1 MRIAVVVALV
11 GCGATSHTASA
22 PAFGAISGVAR
33 DHDSGERV
41 AKADLHLRSR
51 GDFAATSRV
60 SDDNGAYDFEHLAP
74 GRYSLA
80 AEFAGQPIHVENIQV
95 RAGETTYVDLTF
107 TLGRPD
113 PIQVNFGDASQGAID
128 HYKPQD
134 GVPLIEGT
142 VNDVG
147 THERVAGAV
156 VTATRPGIVDTLQ
169 TISDDAG
176 RYRFEAVQP
185 GTYSVSAYYSISGR
199 GQIEVRRS
207 GIQVAAAEA
216 VVVPL
221 WIELAK

>member
-22 PAFGAISGVAR
+22 PAFGAIAGVTR

-41 AKADLHLRSR
+41 AKADLHLRTR

-60 SDDNGAYDFEHLAP
+60 SDDQGAYDFEHLAP

-142 VNDVG
+142 VNDVS

-156 VTATRPGIVDTLQ
+156 VTATRSDRTALQ

-176 RYRFEAVQP
+176 RYRFDGVVP

-216 VVVPL
+216 AVVPL

>member
-1 MRIAVVVALV
+1 MRIAVVVALA
-11 GCGATSHTASA
+11 GCGAASHPAPA
-22 PAFGAISGVAR
+22 PAFGAIAGVAR
-33 DHDSGERV
+33 DHDSGDQI
-41 AKADLHLRSR
+41 AKAELHLRAR
-51 GDFAATSRV
+51 GELAAAKSRV
-60 SDDNGAYDFEHLAP
+60 SDDHGAYNFERLAP

-80 AEFAGQPIHVENIQV
+80 AEFAGQPINVENIEV

-113 PIQVNFGDASQGAID
+113 PIRVNFGDASQGAID

-134 GVPLIEGT
+134 GVSLIEGT
-142 VNDVG
+142 VNDVS

-156 VTATRPGIVDTLQ
+156 VTAVRPDKTTLQ

-176 RYRFEAVQP
+176 RYRFDGVAP
-185 GTYSVSAYYSISGR
+185 GTYAVSAYYSISGR

-207 GIQVAAAEA
+207 GIQVATAEA

>member
-1 MRIAVVVALV
+1 MRFAVVVALM
-11 GCGATSHTASA
+11 GCGATSHTPSA
-22 PAFGAISGVAR
+22 PAFGTIAGVAR
-33 DHDSGERV
+33 DHDSGEV
-41 AKADLHLRSR
+41 IAKAELHLRTR
-51 GDFAATSRV
+51 GDFAATARV
-60 SDDNGAYDFEHLAP
+60 SDDHGAYDFGRLAP

-128 HYKPQD
+128 HYKPHD

-142 VNDVG
+142 VNDVS
-147 THERVAGAV
+147 TRERVAGAV
-156 VTATRPGIVDTLQ
+156 VTATRPGLETLQ

-176 RYRFEAVQP
+176 RFRFESVVP

-207 GIQVAAAEA
+207 GIQVATAEA